1 MKTHIRT
8 LILLLAM
15 LIAMPGH
22 MCAAAE
28 GSVDTIKK
36 YLNALEENPSD
47 RDVLKT
53 VAFYYMNIGDS
64 EKTKFYARRLLD
76 LARSTGDRDFCELYG
91 RIALGSALLDED
103 YDGCF
108 RQFESARAIAED
120 TGNHD
125 AMLSVNNG
133 LGMYYLL
140 VQNDVYTATTYYYR
154 ALEDAKAIDD
164 NRRYGIILSNLAGAY
179 LAMEDASGQK
189 LAEQSHEIALKRGEP
204 IPLYYAKYTLAHF
217 YLLTDSLDA
226 AARLV
231 DETEKLYRDGGF
243 GDEPNLYL
251 IRGELAEKRGDIQ
264 EAYRNY
270 AMAMENFSDSDPS
283 QVTATYISYAR
294 LLRKDR
300 RTASAIKVL
309 EYGLNNTASEMRI
322 HTPELLRELVYSY
335 RDAGDMNKALDYSL
349 SYQQYQDSVFRLSRE
364 RALHENRIRH
374 EVYANERMIDEQRL
388 ELVRDRYKIAVL
400 VICVIAVLGLLL
412 LTYSNY
418 RKKDRLYRAI
428 VTQNSECIKREQLLL
443 EQIERTRK
451 SRETASAPPL
461 PTDKA
466 ADLMAGFTS
475 LMMERKLFC
484 DPSITVG
491 TVAELLG
498 SNRTYL
504 SKAINESTGKTFTQ
518 LVNEYRIR
526 EAVAL
531 ISDLEANLPLKQI
544 CFDVGFQSL
553 STFYSSFQAATGM
566 TPARYRAQIGNM

>member
-1 MKTHIRT
+1 MKTHIRN

-15 LIAMPGH
+15 LIAMPEY

-36 YLNALEENPSD
+36 YLNALEENPND
-47 RDVLKT
+47 RAVLKT

-76 LARSTGDRDFCELYG
+76 LARSTGDRDFSELYG

-103 YDGCF
+103 HDGCF

-133 LGMYYLL
+133 FGMYYLL

-251 IRGELAEKRGDIQ
+251 IRGELAEKRGDIR

-294 LLRKDR
+294 LLRKDH

-418 RKKDRLYRAI
+418 RKKDRPYRAI

-544 CFDVGFQSL
+544 CFDVGFKNL
-553 STFYSSFQAATGM
+553 SHFSKAYKETFGVAPTEH
-566 TPARYRAQIGNM
+566 AR

>member
-1 MKTHIRT
+1 
-8 LILLLAM
+8 
-15 LIAMPGH
+15 
-22 MCAAAE
+22 
-28 GSVDTIKK
+28 
-36 YLNALEENPSD
+36 
-47 RDVLKT
+47 
-53 VAFYYMNIGDS
+53 
-64 EKTKFYARRLLD
+64 
-76 LARSTGDRDFCELYG
+76 
-91 RIALGSALLDED
+91 
-103 YDGCF
+103 
-108 RQFESARAIAED
+108 
-120 TGNHD
+120 
-125 AMLSVNNG
+125 
-133 LGMYYLL
+133 
-140 VQNDVYTATTYYYR
+140 
-154 ALEDAKAIDD
+154 
-164 NRRYGIILSNLAGAY
+164 
-179 LAMEDASGQK
+179 
-189 LAEQSHEIALKRGEP
+189 
-204 IPLYYAKYTLAHF
+204 
-217 YLLTDSLDA
+217 
-226 AARLV
+226 
-231 DETEKLYRDGGF
+231 
-243 GDEPNLYL
+243 
-251 IRGELAEKRGDIQ
+251 
-264 EAYRNY
+264 
-270 AMAMENFSDSDPS
+270 
-283 QVTATYISYAR
+283 
-294 LLRKDR
+294 
-300 RTASAIKVL
+300 
-309 EYGLNNTASEMRI
+309 
-322 HTPELLRELVYSY
+322 
-335 RDAGDMNKALDYSL
+335 
-349 SYQQYQDSVFRLSRE
+349 
-364 RALHENRIRH
+364 
-374 EVYANERMIDEQRL
+374 MIDEQRL

>member
-1 MKTHIRT
+1 MKTHIRN

-15 LIAMPGH
+15 LIAMPEY

-36 YLNALEENPSD
+36 YLNALEENPND
-47 RDVLKT
+47 RAVLKT

-76 LARSTGDRDFCELYG
+76 LARSTGDRDFSELYG

-103 YDGCF
+103 HDGCF

-133 LGMYYLL
+133 FGMYYLL

-251 IRGELAEKRGDIQ
+251 IRGELAEKRGDIR

-294 LLRKDR
+294 LLRKDH

>member
-1 MKTHIRT
+1 MKTHIRN

-15 LIAMPGH
+15 LIAMPEY

-36 YLNALEENPSD
+36 YLNALEENPND

-103 YDGCF
+103 HDGCF

-140 VQNDVYTATTYYYR
+140 VQSDVYTATTYYYR
-154 ALEDAKAIDD
+154 ALEEAKAIDD

-226 AARLV
+226 AERLV

-251 IRGELAEKRGDIQ
+251 IRGELAEKRGDIR

-294 LLRKDR
+294 LLRKDH

>member
-1 MKTHIRT
+1 MKTHIRN

-15 LIAMPGH
+15 LIAMPEY

-36 YLNALEENPSD
+36 YLNALEENPND
-47 RDVLKT
+47 RAVLKT

-76 LARSTGDRDFCELYG
+76 LARSTGDRGFSELYG

-103 YDGCF
+103 HDGCF

-133 LGMYYLL
+133 FGMYYLL

-251 IRGELAEKRGDIQ
+251 IRGELAEKRGDIR

-294 LLRKDR
+294 LLRKDH

>member
-1 MKTHIRT
+1 MKTHIRN

-15 LIAMPGH
+15 LIAMPEY

-36 YLNALEENPSD
+36 YLNALEENPND
-47 RDVLKT
+47 RAVLKT

-76 LARSTGDRDFCELYG
+76 LARSTGDRDFSELYG

-103 YDGCF
+103 HDGCF

-133 LGMYYLL
+133 FGMYYLL

-251 IRGELAEKRGDIQ
+251 IRGELAEKRGDIR

-294 LLRKDR
+294 LLRKDH

-443 EQIERTRK
+443 EQIERTPDGGLHL
-451 SRETASAPPL
+451 AH
-461 PTDKA
+461 D
-466 ADLMAGFTS
+466 
-475 LMMERKLFC
+475 
-484 DPSITVG
+484 G
-491 TVAELLG
+491 TQ
-498 SNRTYL
+498 
-504 SKAINESTGKTFTQ
+504 TF
-518 LVNEYRIR
+518 L
-526 EAVAL
+526 
-531 ISDLEANLPLKQI
+531 
-544 CFDVGFQSL
+544 
-553 STFYSSFQAATGM
+553 
-566 TPARYRAQIGNM
+566 